1 MIELNGDAF
10 HSDKEGRA
18 RDEARD
24 LRLEREGWEVIRLR
38 SGWVFRR
45 PTEFVAA
52 VQDILRPRE
61 PRRRAAL
68 AARRRRSVTR
78 RPHPQPSQGSTV
90 TFSGFRPARPARTGP
105 RTPGPSRRGPG
116 GRRGPSRR

>member
-1 MIELNGDAF
+1 MVHLLRDAPWSPLETEAHKLLRQAHVTGWEANRGVYDKRGETLLGYGDLVFAEFRLVIELNGDAF
-10 HSDKEGRA
+10 HSDKESRD
-18 RDEARD
+18 RDEASD

-61 PRRRAAL
+61 PRRRAA
-68 AARRRRSVTR
+68 
-78 RPHPQPSQGSTV
+78 
-90 TFSGFRPARPARTGP
+90 
-105 RTPGPSRRGPG
+105 
-116 GRRGPSRR
+116 